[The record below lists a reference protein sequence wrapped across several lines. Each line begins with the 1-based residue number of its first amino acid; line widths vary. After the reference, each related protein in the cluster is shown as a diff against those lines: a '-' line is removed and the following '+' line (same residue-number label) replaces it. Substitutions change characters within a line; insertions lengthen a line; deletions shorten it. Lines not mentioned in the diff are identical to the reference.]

1 MKKKKERISI
11 AQAVGIIGII
21 LVLITT
27 IFLVLKGLQTNTE
40 EKGNVYSEFYE
51 TIEENKAMD
60 LLANKLPEEVFV
72 VIDGEGNA
80 YININEN
87 KYFVSKAS
95 SEFLTFL
102 SYSNISVNND
112 YKAKQNQRVELLIK
126 FLSTVAMF
134 VMFIAGYWY
143 MTKHMTGSDALPSS
157 GKVKNDKNHNG
168 IDDEFEVSFDNIIG
182 AEDVKRDTQRV
193 VDSLKNP
200 EKYAALG
207 ARPTKGILFVGPPG
221 NGKTTLAKA
230 LAAEAGA
237 NFISASGSDFV
248 EKYVG
253 VGASR
258 VRRLFKEA
266 KKKSP
271 CIIFI
276 DEIDALGGNRDRAST
291 DEKSGTVNALLTEM
305 DGMNSS
311 YSIVVIG
318 ATNRLDALD
327 PAVKRSGRFD
337 TTITINKPNKSRRL
351 AALKLYTN
359 NKPLS
364 DDVNLETWALRT
376 ADFSYSDIATLANEA
391 ALNAGWEN
399 KKFLTNEN
407 FEDAYR
413 ELVTKGGKDRIE
425 DEPTR
430 RITSWHEAGHAL
442 AIKLLTDEIVPT
454 ITIIGSTSGVGGYT
468 ARAPKED
475 ITMRN
480 KKDLETSI
488 RIDYAGRIGEEIY
501 IKKQIEA
508 GNLTGSVDDYI
519 TTGASGHIKVVSEI
533 AKAYTTTL
541 GFCGDDS
548 MLDFTM
554 FEGTEE
560 ERNRLAKE
568 LAKSMMTEIRELITK
583 NEDLLEAIA
592 EDLFVKET
600 MDEDELSKVINIAK
614 GKRTA

>member
-1 MKKKKERISI
+1 MKKNKKKITI
-11 AQAVGIIGII
+11 GQAFAIIGII
-21 LVLITT
+21 LALITT
-27 IFLVLKGLQTNTE
+27 VILVLKALQNNTI
-40 EKGNVYSEFYE
+40 EKGNVYSEYYK
-51 TIEENKAMD
+51 TIEEDEAMRN
-60 LLANKLPEEVFV
+60 LSKKTPEEVFV
-72 VIDGEGNA
+72 VMDSEGNA
-80 YININEN
+80 YVNINEN
-87 KYFVSKAS
+87 KYFVSKVS
-95 SEFLTFL
+95 DEFLTFL

-112 YKAKQNQRVELLIK
+112 YKAKQNQQINLLLR
-126 FLSTVAMF
+126 FLSSVAMF
-134 VMFIAGYWY
+134 ALFIGAY
-143 MTKHMTGSDALPSS
+143 MYAMKHMTGSDALPSS

-182 AEDVKRDTQRV
+182 AEDVKRDTQRI

-248 EKYVG
+248 EKFVG

-258 VRRLFKEA
+258 VRRLFAEA

-311 YSIVVIG
+311 YSVVVVG

-337 TTITINKPNKSRRL
+337 TTITINKPNRSRRL

-364 DDVNLETWALRT
+364 DDVDLETWALRT
-376 ADFSYSDIATLANEA
+376 VDFSYSDIATLANEA
-391 ALNAGWEN
+391 ALNAAWEDR
-399 KKFLTNEN
+399 KALTNEN
-407 FEDAYR
+407 FEDAFR

-430 RITSWHEAGHAL
+430 RIVSWHEAGHAL
-442 AIKLLTDEIVPT
+442 ATKLLTDEMVPT

-475 ITMRN
+475 ITMHN
-480 KKDLETSI
+480 KKYFDDSI
-488 RIDYAGRIGEEIY
+488 KIDYAGRIGEELY
-501 IKKQIEA
+501 FKKQIEA
-508 GNLTGSVDDYI
+508 GNITGSVDDYI
-519 TTGASGHIKVVSEI
+519 TTGASGDIKVVSEI

-548 MLDFTM
+548 MLDFTV
-554 FEGTEE
+554 FSGSEE
-560 ERNRLAKE
+560 ERNTLAKE
-568 LAKSMMTEIRELITK
+568 LSKRMMTEIRELITQ
-583 NEDLLEAIA
+583 NEDILEAIA
-592 EDLFVKET
+592 NELFTKET
-600 MDEDELSKVINIAK
+600 IDEDELNAVIARAKEERIA
-614 GKRTA
+614 